1 MAIWNLFF
9 STLLLPLIGIALLAR
24 KSGIPRGSWM
34 ATLILSGGLV
44 GFSFFAAPWGW
55 FGVPLRWLLALL
67 FALAVVVSFRRR
79 PEEELSDDGTPI
91 NRGESPLRMMGKILI
106 GLFFGSVAMGAIS
119 ARTQPAR
126 VLDLGVPIRGGTF
139 LIAHGGS
146 APAANVYA
154 GHATQGFAVDFVKL
168 NAIGARA
175 RGFQPDELTSYAI
188 FGTPVIS
195 PCDGVVVAAA
205 DGLPDKISSVP
216 DEKNASGNQVVLR
229 CGDAE
234 VHLEHLQRGSVSV
247 KAGMNVPRGT
257 PLGRVG
263 SSGSSSEPHLHIY
276 AIREGK
282 ALPMTFDGKWLVRNQ
297 TIRR

>member
-34 ATLILSGGLV
+34 ATLILAGGLV

-55 FGVPLRWLLALL
+55 FGVPVRWLLALL
-67 FALAVVVSFRRR
+67 FALAAIVSYRRR
-79 PEEELSDDGTPI
+79 PEEEVA
-91 NRGESPLRMMGKILI
+91 GESPLRMMGKILI
-106 GLFFGSVAMGAIS
+106 GLFFGSVAAGAIG
-119 ARTQPAR
+119 ARTEPTP
-126 VLDLGVPIRGGTF
+126 VLDLGVPVRGGTF

-168 NAIGARA
+168 NAIGTRA
-175 RGFQPDELTSYAI
+175 RGFQPDELTSYSM
-188 FGTPVIS
+188 FGTPVLS
-195 PCDGVVVAAA
+195 PCDGVVLVAT

-216 DEKNASGNQVVLR
+216 DEKNAAGNQVVLR

-234 VHLEHLQRGSVSV
+234 VHLEHLQRGSVTV
-247 KAGMNVPRGT
+247 KAGANAPRGT
-257 PLGRVG
+257 PLGRAG

-276 AIREGK
+276 ATREGK
-282 ALPMTFDGKWLVRNQ
+282 ALAMTFDGQWLVRNQ